1 MMRED
6 RFLLFIDILGFSELV
21 RTQGQAEVFNTIK
34 ACLDESH
41 GWVDGQS
48 FARLHFSD
56 TLVIYSR
63 EPGFDQTLWD
73 DFVVIAS
80 RMFVALAARKIPTRS
95 TLAFGPFMVQRDAQN
110 GHDLFF
116 GEALVEAAETE
127 KYTPFIGTALCPS
140 FVQKHSERYI
150 AHLQETRLLGQ
161 LDDGR
166 YYVNPLRH
174 LQHWPD
180 PEWIDS
186 YALQFPGRLHAAPE
200 DTYLVEQ
207 ELLALDFLQ
216 TQEHAPLPDRVLLK
230 YRRTM
235 DFFRRVLRAGAIEWA
250 QEAIAGLKAGERQPG
265 KSPLR

>member
-1 MMRED
+1 MLLED

-21 RTQGQAEVFNTIK
+21 RTQGQTEVFNTIK
-34 ACLDESH
+34 ACLDESR
-41 GWVDGQS
+41 GWVDGEN

-63 EPGFDQTLWD
+63 ESGFDQTFWD
-73 DFVVIAS
+73 DFVAIAS

-95 TLAFGPFMVQRDAQN
+95 TLAFGPFMVQRDAQTQ
-110 GHDLFF
+110 HDIFF
-116 GEALVEAAETE
+116 GKALVEAAETE
-127 KYTPFIGTALCPS
+127 ESTQFIGTALCPS
-140 FVQKHSERYI
+140 FVPKHSERYV
-150 AHLQETRLLGQ
+150 AHLQETGLLGQ

-166 YYVNPLRH
+166 YYVNPFRH

-186 YALQFPGRLHAAPE
+186 YALEFPGRLHKSPE

-216 TQEHAPLPDRVLLK
+216 TQEHVPLPDEVRRK
-230 YRRTM
+230 YQRTM
-235 DFFRRVLRAGAIEWA
+235 DFFRRVLRSGALEWA
-250 QEAIAGLKAGERQPG
+250 QEAISGLKADKR
-265 KSPLR
+265 